1 MLKNTVT
8 RILKMIFHGLINR
21 LDKAEERVF
30 RLENM
35 TTEISKNEKQR
46 ERLEKKRTEYL
57 RTVDNYKRYNIYA
70 GDNQKE
76 KKERRTEHRQY
87 LKQ

>member
-1 MLKNTVT
+1 MK
-8 RILKMIFHGLINR
+8 
-21 LDKAEERVF
+21 
-30 RLENM
+30 
-35 TTEISKNEKQR
+35 SKEK

-76 KKERRTEHRQY
+76 KKERRTEHKQY

>member
-8 RILKMIFHGLINR
+8 RILKMLFHGLINR

-35 TTEISKNEKQR
+35 ITEISKNEKQR